1 MRSLPLSPRRII
13 IVPMSFSDTIF
24 LFFLALILFGPKKLP
39 EIARQAGRLLAE
51 LRRASNEF
59 RSQIE
64 SEIAHL
70 EVEKNRTTQQ
80 PASAAATLNPVP
92 EASMPRLNEPATL
105 AEPSIP
111 PSSPSSE
118 DAKTHADGNSAPNAG
133 GNVAISDISSP
144 APEPSLE
151 VTTAAQQDSHV

>member
-1 MRSLPLSPRRII
+1 MRPLPLSSRRII
-13 IVPMSFSDTIF
+13 MVAMSFSDTIF

-70 EVEKNRTTQQ
+70 EVEKNRTSQQ
-80 PASAAATLNPVP
+80 PAFSAASLSPVP
-92 EASMPRLNEPATL
+92 EGSVARLKEPATL
-105 AEPSIP
+105 AEPSILPSP
-111 PSSPSSE
+111 PSP
-118 DAKTHADGNSAPNAG
+118 DAKADAGNSAMNTSNNA
-133 GNVAISDISSP
+133 AISDTSSP
-144 APEPSLE
+144 APQPSLE
-151 VTTAAQQDSHV
+151 VTAAAQQDSHG